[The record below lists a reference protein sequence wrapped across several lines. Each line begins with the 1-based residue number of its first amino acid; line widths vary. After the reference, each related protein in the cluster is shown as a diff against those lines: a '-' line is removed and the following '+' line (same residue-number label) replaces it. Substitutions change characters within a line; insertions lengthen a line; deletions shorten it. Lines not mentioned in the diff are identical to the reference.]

1 MSGAGHHRLETIAVH
16 AGHAVDPATGAVNPP
31 IYLTTTF
38 ARDADGNLPHG
49 FIYARSDNPT
59 RRELEHALAALEGG
73 EVAIAF
79 ASGMAATAAVFQSML
94 PGEHVIAPRDAYYGT
109 AKLLREVMAGWGLG
123 STLVDMTDL
132 HAVAAAVRPETRL
145 IWIETPSNPALA
157 VTDIARV
164 AEIAH
169 AAGGRCVCDN
179 TWATP
184 VLQRP
189 LALGC
194 DLVMHSTTKYLGG
207 HSDLT
212 GGALV
217 SPADDEWVARLR
229 TLQALGGGVP
239 SPFDCWLTLRGL
251 KTLELRLLR
260 HQENAARIADALG
273 PHPRVRREYYPGFG
287 GIRSLPWRRRGHCA
301 NAAAVA
307 TFLAG
312 HPAVETVHYPG
323 LAADPG
329 HAVAARQMAD
339 FGGMVS
345 VEVRGGAEA
354 ALAVVR
360 RVRLF
365 TRATS
370 LGGTESLIEH
380 RASVEGPESPTP
392 PGLLRL
398 SIGLEHPADLI
409 EDLDQALAGRATG
422 R

>member
-1 MSGAGHHRLETIAVH
+1 VSAEEHRRLETVAVH

-38 ARDADGNLPHG
+38 ARDEQGNLPHG

-59 RRELEHALAALEGG
+59 RQQLEHALAALEGG
-73 EVAIAF
+73 ETAIAF

-94 PGEHVIAPRDAYYGT
+94 PGEHVVAPQDAYYGT
-109 AKLLREVMAGWGLG
+109 AKLLRDVMAGWGLA
-123 STLVDMTDL
+123 STFVDMTDL
-132 HAVAAAVRPETRL
+132 PSVAAAVRPETRL

-169 AAGGRCVCDN
+169 AAGARCVCDN

-217 SPADDEWVARLR
+217 CPADDEWAARLR
-229 TLQALGGGVP
+229 VLQSLGGAVP
-239 SPFDCWLTLRGL
+239 SAFDCWLLMR
-251 KTLELRLLR
+251 
-260 HQENAARIADALG
+260 
-273 PHPRVRREYYPGFG
+273 
-287 GIRSLPWRRRGHCA
+287 GIRSLPWRMRGHCE

-307 TFLAG
+307 RFLAG
-312 HPAVETVHYPG
+312 HAAVEIVHYPG
-323 LAADPG
+323 LAFDPG

-339 FGGMVS
+339 FGGMVA
-345 VEVRGGAEA
+345 VEVKGGAEA
-354 ALAVVR
+354 ALAVLR
-360 RVRLF
+360 RVELF
-365 TRATS
+365 VRATS
-370 LGGTESLIEH
+370 LGGPESLIEH
-380 RASVEGPESPTP
+380 RASVEGPESRTP

-398 SIGLEHPADLI
+398 SIGLEHSADLI
-409 EDLDQALAGRATG
+409 DDLDHALTG
-422 R
+422 LTPR

>member
-1 MSGAGHHRLETIAVH
+1 MRIETLAVH

-59 RRELEHALAALEGG
+59 RRELERALAVLEGG

-94 PGEHVIAPRDAYYGT
+94 PGEHVIAPQDAYYGT
-109 AKLLREVMAGWGLG
+109 AKLLREVMAGWGLA

-132 HAVAAAVRPETRL
+132 HAVAAAVTAETRL
-145 IWIETPSNPALA
+145 IWIETPSNPSLA

-169 AAGGRCVCDN
+169 AAGARCVCDN

-217 SPADDEWVARLR
+217 SPADDEWAARLR
-229 TLQALGGGVP
+229 TLQALGGAVP
-239 SPFDCWLTLRGL
+239 SAFDCWLLMR
-251 KTLELRLLR
+251 
-260 HQENAARIADALG
+260 
-273 PHPRVRREYYPGFG
+273 
-287 GIRSLPWRRRGHCA
+287 GIRSLPWRMRGHCE

-312 HPAVETVHYPG
+312 HDAVEIVHYPG
-323 LAADPG
+323 LASDPG
-329 HAVAARQMAD
+329 HAVAERQMTA

-345 VEVRGGAEA
+345 VEVKGGAEA
-354 ALAVVR
+354 ALGVVR
-360 RVRLF
+360 RVKLF

-380 RASVEGPESPTP
+380 RASVEGPESRTP

-398 SIGLEHPADLI
+398 SIGLEHADDLI
-409 EDLDQALAGRATG
+409 EDLDQALRGAAT
-422 R
+422 RR

>member
-1 MSGAGHHRLETIAVH
+1 MSEVRHRRLETIAVH
-16 AGHAVDPATGAVNPP
+16 AGHTADPATGAVNPP

-59 RRELEHALAALEGG
+59 RRELERALAALEGG
-73 EVAIAF
+73 ETAIAF

-94 PGEHVIAPRDAYYGT
+94 PGEHVVAPQDAYYGT
-109 AKLLREVMAGWGLG
+109 ARLLREVMAGWGLA

-145 IWIETPSNPALA
+145 LWIETPSNPSLA
-157 VTDIARV
+157 VTDIPRV
-164 AEIAH
+164 VEVAH
-169 AAGGRCVCDN
+169 AAGARCVCDN

-217 SPADDEWVARLR
+217 SPADDEWAARLR

-239 SPFDCWLTLRGL
+239 SAFDCWLLMR
-251 KTLELRLLR
+251 
-260 HQENAARIADALG
+260 
-273 PHPRVRREYYPGFG
+273 
-287 GIRSLPWRRRGHCA
+287 GIRSLPWRMRGHCE

-307 TFLAG
+307 GFLASHG
-312 HPAVETVHYPG
+312 AVEIVHYPG
-323 LAADPG
+323 LASDPG
-329 HAVAARQMAD
+329 HEIAARQMTE

-345 VEVRGGAEA
+345 VEVRGGAAA

-360 RVRLF
+360 RVKLF
-365 TRATS
+365 TSATS
-370 LGGTESLIEH
+370 LGGTESLVEH
-380 RASVEGPESPTP
+380 RASVEGPESRTP

-409 EDLDQALAGRATG
+409 DDLDQALTGGPTG